1 MDLDNKIV
9 VITGGGSGIGKA
21 LAERFV
27 AEGAQQVVVV
37 DINTD
42 NAAAVARELGCV
54 AMTADVSREQDIARV
69 IEDTEANI
77 GPIDLFCSNAGVG
90 LGESLASPNSE
101 WQLSWDINV
110 MPHVYAARHL
120 VPRMVARGGGY
131 FLNTAS
137 AAGLLNQIGGGAY
150 AVTKHA
156 AVGFAEWLAIHHAH
170 EGIKVSLLCPQAVR
184 TAMTMTAPAGNDSVA
199 AASVDGMMEPEQLAQ
214 IVVEKLQQ
222 ECFLILTHDQ
232 VLEYMQRKTSNYDRW
247 IAGMNRLM
255 KKLAGLA

>member
-1 MDLDNKIV
+1 MELRDKIA

-21 LAERFV
+21 LATRFV
-27 AEGAQQVVVV
+27 AEGAKQVVVV
-37 DINTD
+37 DINTE
-42 NAAAVARELGCV
+42 NAKAVAKELGCI
-54 AMTADVSREQDIARV
+54 AMTADVSREEDIRRV
-69 IEDTEANI
+69 IEDTETRV

-90 LGESLASPNSE
+90 LGESLDSPNNE

-137 AAGLLNQIGGGAY
+137 AAGLLNQIGGSAY

-156 AVGFAEWLAIHHAH
+156 AVGFSEWLAIHHAH

-184 TAMTMTAPAGNDSVA
+184 TPMTESDNDSVA
-199 AASVDGMMEPEQLAQ
+199 AASVDGMMEPEELAE
-214 IVVEKLQQ
+214 IVVEKLKD
-222 ECFLILTHDQ
+222 ESFLILPHGE

-247 IAGMNRLM
+247 ISGMNRLM
-255 KKLAGLA
+255 KKLTGIV